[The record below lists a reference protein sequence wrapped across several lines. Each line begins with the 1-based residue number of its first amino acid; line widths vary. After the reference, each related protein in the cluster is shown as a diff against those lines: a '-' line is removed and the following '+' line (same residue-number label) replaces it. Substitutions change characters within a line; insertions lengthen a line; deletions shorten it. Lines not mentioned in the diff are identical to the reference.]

1 VGLVIGAS
9 SSSIASPFVAHAAL
23 VPKMIILP
31 LETSSGTTIRI
42 EEIGG
47 GLDLLLSSSNSLSY
61 SDVFY
66 PSSMMNTQWTVQRVV
81 VNVEGDINQAALIWK
96 LLGGSDE
103 RAFTSKITEV
113 YET

>member
-23 VPKMIILP
+23 VTNMITLP
-31 LETSSGTTIRI
+31 LETSSGKTAIRI

-47 GLDLLLSSSNSLSY
+47 GLDLLLSPPTLSY

-66 PSSMMNTQWTVQRVV
+66 PSSMMNTQWTVQRAV

-96 LLGGSDE
+96 LLGGSD
-103 RAFTSKITEV
+103 
-113 YET
+113 